1 MKNHKPHSHPQ
12 KIFYAAKKLDFS
24 VTDER
29 TTTLNNTLSVNLPE
43 PPAPALELEPAAY
56 ASSSI
61 LAPNSIPN
69 AKNNRHPN
77 ASNCTSSKKSHSHQ
91 PLHSSSDE
99 NYNQN
104 FFENFNLSNVFG
116 NWNKI

>member
-69 AKNNRHPN
+69 A
-77 ASNCTSSKKSHSHQ
+77 SNCTLSKKSHSHQ
-91 PLHSSSDE
+91 PLHSSSEE

-116 NWNKI
+116 NSNKI